1 MTDYARETMS
11 AQARPNLSGVMA
23 GVMARPVGDP
33 ERDLRRIIT
42 RINEAIGSVSLCA
55 DRVHQIADRVKG
67 SIPED
72 ENAAGLSSG
81 GMGDISEIHSLLDA
95 LQNLINR
102 TGDGIGRLER
112 L

>member
-1 MTDYARETMS
+1 MNDYSQETMS
-11 AQARPNLSGVMA
+11 AQGRPNLSGVMA
-23 GVMARPVGDP
+23 GVTARPMGDP
-33 ERDLRRIIT
+33 ERDLRQIIT

-67 SIPED
+67 SIPEA
-72 ENAAGLSSG
+72 ENASKLGSG

-95 LQNLINR
+95 LHNLINR